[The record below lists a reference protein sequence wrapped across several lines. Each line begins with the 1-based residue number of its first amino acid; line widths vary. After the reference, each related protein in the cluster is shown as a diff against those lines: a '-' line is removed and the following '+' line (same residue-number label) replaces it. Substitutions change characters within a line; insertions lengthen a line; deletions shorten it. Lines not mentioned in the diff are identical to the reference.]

1 MARPPVLFCTVPGES
16 LTLLPTGVEVLLLN
30 YRLAD
35 GRETQHARRPDYH
48 QQPWNNDSIRFAQ
61 TAIRRLRTAE

>member
-1 MARPPVLFCTVPGES
+1 MARPPVLFCAVPGES

-48 QQPWNNDSIRFAQ
+48 Q
-61 TAIRRLRTAE
+61 